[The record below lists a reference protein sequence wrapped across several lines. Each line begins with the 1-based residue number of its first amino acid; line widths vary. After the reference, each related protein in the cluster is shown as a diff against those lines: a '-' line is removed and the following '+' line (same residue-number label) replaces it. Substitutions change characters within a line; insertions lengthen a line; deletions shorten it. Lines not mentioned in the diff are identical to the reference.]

1 MNSDEKNIKCECGG
15 LTFAVTYN
23 HKEAKINLYCTSCD
37 KIAHSRNVLWNPL
50 ENIQGDIIDLLRL
63 VFDRNI
69 KAMTE
74 FVIDNLE
81 TNKVSNCTDMKKLE
95 KAFYILYN
103 ASEFS
108 NNPANE
114 LT

>member
-1 MNSDEKNIKCECGG
+1 MSEINIKCECGG

-23 HKEAKINLYCTSCD
+23 HKDAKINLYCTECD
-37 KIAHSRNVLWNPL
+37 SLAESRNVLWNPL

-69 KAMTE
+69 KAMIE
-74 FVIDNLE
+74 FVRDNLE
-81 TNKVSNCTDMKKLE
+81 VSKVSECTDMKKLE
-95 KAFYILYN
+95 KTFHILYN

-108 NNPANE
+108 NNSQ
-114 LT
+114 